1 MLVSLDTPYVDTC
14 AADLSLALG
23 GPERPALHIRD
34 VTLPGGVRLRLR
46 LLGASHQVVLTTPTG
61 FTTPAAPTGL
71 ADADIP
77 TALGAPA
84 ASAGLGTPAA
94 STGPGDADTSAG
106 WADATGPAAAGG
118 LVETVAC
125 LPGRPPHLP
134 GDLHDEAGGYRF
146 TATVLRPAEG
156 ELHTR
161 IAALRADLA
170 DDPYAL
176 VGVFPGD
183 PDAVTALAVRPD
195 APDGT
200 VGWRTWHAYPQTN
213 ELVLTETVV
222 DLLRAPQSRTR
233 ETP

>member
-23 GPERPALHIRD
+23 GPERPALHVRD
-34 VTLPGGVRLRLR
+34 LTLPGDVRLRLR
-46 LLGASHQVVLTTPTG
+46 LLGASHQVVLAV
-61 FTTPAAPTGL
+61 PAA
-71 ADADIP
+71 
-77 TALGAPA
+77 GAHAIAPDR
-84 ASAGLGTPAA
+84 P
-94 STGPGDADTSAG
+94 
-106 WADATGPAAAGG
+106 GG

-200 VGWRTWHAYPQTN
+200 VVWRTWHAYPQTN
-213 ELVLTETVV
+213 ELVLTETAVT
-222 DLLRAPQSRTR
+222 LPHARRAPQSRTR

>member
-23 GPERPALHIRD
+23 GPERPALHVTD
-34 VTLPGGVRLRLR
+34 LTLPGAVRLRLR
-46 LLGASHQVVLTTPTG
+46 LLGASHQVVL
-61 FTTPAAPTGL
+61 A
-71 ADADIP
+71 
-77 TALGAPA
+77 APA
-84 ASAGLGTPAA
+84 AG
-94 STGPGDADTSAG
+94 ADTTAP
-106 WADATGPAAAGG
+106 DRPDG

-183 PDAVTALAVRPD
+183 PDAVTALAVRRD

-213 ELVLTETVV
+213 ELVLTETAVT
-222 DLLRAPQSRTR
+222 LPRAPQSRT
-233 ETP
+233 EGDL

>member
-23 GPERPALHIRD
+23 GPERPALHVRD
-34 VTLPGGVRLRLR
+34 LTLPGGIRLRLR
-46 LLGASHQVVLTTPTG
+46 LLGASHQVVLT
-61 FTTPAAPTGL
+61 AP
-71 ADADIP
+71 
-77 TALGAPA
+77 
-84 ASAGLGTPAA
+84 
-94 STGPGDADTSAG
+94 
-106 WADATGPAAAGG
+106 DATGPDATGPDATGPDAAGPAGAGG

-134 GDLHDEAGGYRF
+134 GTLHDEAGGYRF
-146 TATVLRPAEG
+146 TATVLRPAG
-156 ELHTR
+156 DELHTR

-195 APDGT
+195 APDGS

-222 DLLRAPQSRTR
+222 ALPRTSQPVLRAPQSRT
-233 ETP
+233 EKTL